1 MIVFDAAHR
10 AVHYPPDRR
19 FRIWIRPA
27 IVIWTVAAIL
37 AVIAAAWIEVAISGL
52 PPIPLIP
59 VIHPN
64 NVAGPHGFPAWIRW
78 SHFFNFLF
86 LMLLIRSGLS
96 ILVDHPRLYFND
108 DCTPG
113 SEWIRFTPLK
123 VPRDRVWTAK
133 DDARYISPVVGTPGY
148 RHTIGVARVWHFINV
163 HGFIL
168 TGLFFVA
175 MLFDTEQWKRLV
187 PTSSVVL
194 LQGWNTWVHYATF
207 HLPPEPNGFYGYNA
221 LQQIAYFAVV
231 FVFGPLAILT
241 GIAMSPAVVNRFPWY
256 ARLFGGRQSARS
268 IHFLTMLTFFAFI
281 VVHVTLISMTGFL
294 RNMNHIVL
302 GTDDRGHLGAWLGF
316 VGIGVVVLSWV
327 VAHYLSWKH
336 PRGLQHA
343 LKFVTYPMQLLTLN
357 RLQPQQNYSEKDI
370 SPYFWPNGKMPV
382 SADWKN
388 LARNEFRDFR
398 LKVGGLV
405 ENPVELSLAEMEEL
419 GGTEHITMHHCIQ
432 GWTGIAKW
440 GGIPMKALIELVRP
454 KPEAKTVAFFSFGE
468 ALYGGPYYDT
478 QSMENVLKSECLLA
492 SRMNGQRLPEVYGAP
507 LRLRVENQ
515 LGYKMVKW
523 IERIEFVESEKQ
535 LGKGE
540 GGKNEDDEY
549 FDLLPNI

>member
-27 IVIWTVAAIL
+27 IVICTVAAIL
-37 AVIAAAWIEVAISGL
+37 AVIAAAWIEVGISGL

-148 RHTIGVARVWHFINV
+148 RHTIGIARVWHFINV

-168 TGLFFVA
+168 TGMFFIA
-175 MLFDTEQWKRLV
+175 MLFDTEQWQRLV

-194 LQGWNTWVHYATF
+194 LQGME
-207 HLPPEPNGFYGYNA
+207 HLGPLRNLPSSSGAERFLW
-221 LQQIAYFAVV
+221 LQRAAADRLFRVV

-256 ARLFGGRQSARS
+256 ARMFGGRQSARS
-268 IHFLTMLTFFAFI
+268 IHFLTMLSFFAF
-281 VVHVTLISMTGFL
+281 HC
-294 RNMNHIVL
+294 RA
-302 GTDDRGHLGAWLGF
+302 R
-316 VGIGVVVLSWV
+316 
-327 VAHYLSWKH
+327 
-336 PRGLQHA
+336 HA
-343 LKFVTYPMQLLTLN
+343 
-357 RLQPQQNYSEKDI
+357 
-370 SPYFWPNGKMPV
+370 G
-382 SADWKN
+382 
-388 LARNEFRDFR
+388 
-398 LKVGGLV
+398 
-405 ENPVELSLAEMEEL
+405 
-419 GGTEHITMHHCIQ
+419 
-432 GWTGIAKW
+432 
-440 GGIPMKALIELVRP
+440 RP
-454 KPEAKTVAFFSFGE
+454 
-468 ALYGGPYYDT
+468 
-478 QSMENVLKSECLLA
+478 
-492 SRMNGQRLPEVYGAP
+492 
-507 LRLRVENQ
+507 
-515 LGYKMVKW
+515 
-523 IERIEFVESEKQ
+523 
-535 LGKGE
+535 
-540 GGKNEDDEY
+540 
-549 FDLLPNI
+549 